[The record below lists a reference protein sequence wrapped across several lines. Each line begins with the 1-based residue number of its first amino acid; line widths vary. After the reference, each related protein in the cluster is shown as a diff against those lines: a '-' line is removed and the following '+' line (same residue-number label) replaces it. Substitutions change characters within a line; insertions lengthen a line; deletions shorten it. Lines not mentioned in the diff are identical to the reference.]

1 MNSLHPRLKFEIEK
15 PTTSPEG
22 LSLSLLDFKV
32 TISANGESSFEYYKK
47 PAQKPLFVH
56 HQPALPRNSKIN
68 FICNERKCICCS
80 SIFAFGT
87 IFSEPVQNFWTSTKF
102 FEPVQKIL
110 NQYKIFWTGSIF
122 FCFCFCVKQ
131 NKKIVWAPSIF
142 ILPLLFISTLLTS
155 LTIPFLLSQH
165 PSPYSFY
172 LNAYL
177 VSLEPQTFG
186 FPLDS
191 CPDAL
196 PLSHEDLDASSPIFL
211 ITYTQ

>member
-1 MNSLHPRLKFEIEK
+1 M
-15 PTTSPEG
+15 
-22 LSLSLLDFKV
+22 
-32 TISANGESSFEYYKK
+32 
-47 PAQKPLFVH
+47 PLGQILVRGH
-56 HQPALPRNSKIN
+56 YGIDN
-68 FICNERKCICCS
+68 FCLWYN
-80 SIFAFGT
+80 F
-87 IFSEPVQNFWTSTKF
+87 FWTSTKF
-102 FEPVQKIL
+102 LNQYKIFWTSTKIL

-155 LTIPFLLSQH
+155 LTIPSLLSQH